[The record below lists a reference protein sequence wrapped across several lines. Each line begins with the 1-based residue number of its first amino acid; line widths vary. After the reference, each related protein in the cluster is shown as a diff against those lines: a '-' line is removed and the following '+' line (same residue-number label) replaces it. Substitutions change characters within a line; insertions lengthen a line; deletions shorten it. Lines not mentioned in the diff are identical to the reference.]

1 MEENKMKSHSNNDSK
16 PKISDTDYGFDGLVR
31 MFTELEID
39 SSDWLAKRLD
49 KERGGVS
56 FALPSAYGEI
66 YLSWGDLYNID
77 VTFVNSEDKFK
88 ATLMLGELHEIM
100 KKLET
105 QRLDEVN
112 RLRDLLKKTF
122 KSEDSSGTEF

>member
-1 MEENKMKSHSNNDSK
+1 MKSHSKDDSK
-16 PKISDTDYGFDGLVR
+16 PKISDTDYGFNGLVSI
-31 MFTELEID
+31 FTELEID
-39 SSDWLAKRLD
+39 SSNWLAKRLD
-49 KERGGVS
+49 KERGGMS
-56 FALPSAYGEI
+56 FTLPSAHGEI

-77 VTFVNSEDKFK
+77 VTFVNSEDKFE

-105 QRLDEVN
+105 QRLNEVN
-112 RLRDLLKKTF
+112 RLRDLLKETF